1 MIPKQSAGVR
11 PASDEKGLVP
21 SCWAPVAVQ
30 LRLGAVGRTE
40 EPAYAVGKG
49 GREDERTQTCGVARG
64 ACKCLHGQ
72 PHALGL
78 ARLSLDRDVTMQD
91 VCAAVPSLDV
101 WRFVYFRLVAVGAV
115 SDASRV
121 SSVFRFKPSVGG

>member
-49 GREDERTQTCGVARG
+49 GREDADVRRG
-64 ACKCLHGQ
+64 AGRLQ
-72 PHALGL
+72 VL
-78 ARLSLDRDVTMQD
+78 AWPATRPGASAPVT
-91 VCAAVPSLDV
+91 
-101 WRFVYFRLVAVGAV
+101 
-115 SDASRV
+115 
-121 SSVFRFKPSVGG
+121 